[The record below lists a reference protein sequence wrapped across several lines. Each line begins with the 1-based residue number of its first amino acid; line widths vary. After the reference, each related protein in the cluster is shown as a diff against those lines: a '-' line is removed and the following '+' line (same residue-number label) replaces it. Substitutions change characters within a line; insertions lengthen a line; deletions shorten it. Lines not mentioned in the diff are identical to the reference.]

1 MEGSIVGGQDLG
13 RWRERVLAEKRRLE
27 RQAQR
32 MRRAA
37 LADAETGGIGELSLY
52 DQHPADLG
60 SELAARQTD
69 LGLEQ
74 NIDRMLRQV
83 NRALKRIEE
92 GTYGVCERCGGPIE
106 KERLEAAP
114 YVTTCVACQQQEEA
128 RGRGKANLSGR
139 RPAEEE
145 LLSPPFG
152 RSFRDDQAAYDGED
166 VWDDLAQHG
175 TSNTPQDD
183 PRPD

>member
-69 LGLEQ
+69 LGLQQ
-74 NIDRMLRQV
+74 NLDRLLRQID
-83 NRALKRIEE
+83 RALKRIEE
-92 GTYGVCERCGGPIE
+92 GTYGRCERCGGPIE

-114 YVTTCVACQQQEEA
+114 YVTTCLACQREEE
-128 RGRGKANLSGR
+128 RGDRPGSGGR
-139 RPAEEE
+139 RPPEEE
-145 LLSPPFG
+145 LLDPPFG
-152 RSFRDDQAAYDGED
+152 RSFRGGETGYDGEEA
-166 VWDDLAQHG
+166 WRDLAQHG
-175 TSNTPQDD
+175 TSNAPSDD
-183 PRPD
+183 PRPS